1 MTRAF
6 LDSNVLVYAFTD
18 RDPRQERALE
28 LLGRGHL
35 ISVQCLNEFANVAS
49 RKLRI
54 GWERVGQS
62 LDEIRVLCPDVRLLD
77 LQTHDLGLEMARL
90 HRFSVW
96 DAMIVAAALTAGC
109 ETLYSEDMHTGLVVD
124 GRLTIVN
131 PFAA

>member
-18 RDPRQERALE
+18 CDPRQERALE
-28 LLGRGHL
+28 LLERGHL

-49 RKLRI
+49 RKLGI
-54 GWERVGQS
+54 GWDRVAQS
-62 LDEIRVLCPDVRLLD
+62 LDEIRVLCPDIRLLD
-77 LQTHDLGLEMARL
+77 LRTHALGLEMARL

-96 DAMIVAAALTAGC
+96 DAMIVAAALVAGC
-109 ETLYSEDMHTGLVVD
+109 ETLYSEDMHAGLVVD